1 MASFLV
7 VRLTKNGFALLE
19 SQDRRPIKSRL
30 TLYQGKTIAAVVVD
44 TLASTANPLYLAE
57 PKVPLVVGAVLESKR

>member
-19 SQDRRPIKSRL
+19 SDDGLPIKSRL
-30 TLYQGKTIAAVVVD
+30 TLYRGNQPAAVVVD
-44 TLASTANPLYLAE
+44 TLASVEKPLYLAE
-57 PKVPLVVGAVLESKR
+57 PRVPLLVGAVLESKR